1 MIEIQGKNN
10 SAKVFTEVMD
20 DVSKEQIKTLCNQDF
35 IKDSHKRS
43 VVVIT
48 LSKLTEMT
56 TVIYIWWFTPVAVIL
71 ANKLRNIIRKKP
83 INI

>member
-35 IKDSHKRS
+35 IK
-43 VVVIT
+43 
-48 LSKLTEMT
+48 E
-56 TVIYIWWFTPVAVIL
+56 
-71 ANKLRNIIRKKP
+71 
-83 INI
+83 INIYEDQNY